1 MIASSTQAKQS
12 DERWVAPEEIE
23 FNAENTLVTIVPKF
37 KLGVLYMVEGEYGPF
52 VAQTPVEVPLWL
64 AIHLKKMQRANIKT
78 PEWLDVDHL
87 SALLDSE
94 KRVEDGSLLK
104 SLPFHYIEIAQLFFS
119 EAPDDVTDLA
129 RLQTIIEDI
138 TNIRQTKLRKGME
151 QVLKQNAH
159 SPENL
164 ARINVGGISALE
176 VNKIRP
182 SFLHGLETFW
192 KMQNMYK
199 LSQQQAEIYNSG
211 GLGGRRGT
219 YVDGNSNANSNVSR
233 NVLLRQ
239 IAKRQQQRGSDNNEI
254 GESEENEG
262 ISGDTPGKGLEEGD
276 SNPFSQ
282 DITSATLRR
291 QEPSQQLVE
300 QSFEQ
305 EFEES

>member
-52 VAQTPVEVPLWL
+52 IAQTPVEVPLWL

-211 GLGGRRGT
+211 GLGGSRGT

-239 IAKRQQQRGSDNNEI
+239 IAKRQQQRGRDNNEI
-254 GESEENEG
+254 GESEENEC
-262 ISGDTPGKGLEEGD
+262 ITRHTPGKGLEEGD

-305 EFEES
+305 EFEDS